1 MHRHSTF
8 LCVAA
13 VVALSVGPGCI
24 NPPGLVP
31 VAPPA
36 LALSNPLFVPGTDHE
51 QAWERVVSV
60 IHNYFRVEHEEPVR
74 LAGNMLTEG
83 RIETFPLVGATILE
97 PWHGDSVSRYD
108 RVEST
113 LQSIRRQAM
122 VRVIPD
128 RGGFWLDVAVFKEL
142 EEVTQPDLATAGN
155 ATFRYENN
163 SLTRVVNAVGEQDIH
178 VKWIRQGR
186 DAGLEQRLLAEL
198 QAQFAK

>member
-1 MHRHSTF
+1 MHRHSIF

-13 VVALSVGPGCI
+13 VVAFSVGPGCV
-24 NPPGLVP
+24 NPLWTGPM
-31 VAPPA
+31 APPA
-36 LALSNPLFVPGTDHE
+36 LAVSNPLFVPATDHE
-51 QAWERVVSV
+51 QAWERVVFV
-60 IHNYFRVEHEEPVR
+60 IHHYFRIEHEEPVR

-83 RIETFPLVGATILE
+83 RIETFPLIGATFFE
-97 PWHGDSVSRYD
+97 PWHGDSVSGYD
-108 RVEST
+108 RIEST

-142 EEVTQPDLATAGN
+142 EEVTKPDQATAGN
-155 ATFRYENN
+155 ATFHYDN
-163 SLTRVVNAVGEQDIH
+163 LQTRVVDAVGEQDSH

-198 QAQFAK
+198 QAQFVK